1 MEQLQVTATFPAIA
15 PENLA
20 DFKRLAADILALT
33 ASEAGLLQYDWFFSP
48 DETRCLVRETYAS
61 SNAVLAHLANVGDR
75 LGTMVELGGGLEVD
89 MFGDPSAELRE
100 AAAAFQ
106 PAVYAFFQGK

>member
-15 PENLA
+15 P
-20 DFKRLAADILALT
+20 
-33 ASEAGLLQYDWFFSP
+33 G
-48 DETRCLVRETYAS
+48 
-61 SNAVLAHLANVGDR
+61 AVLIHLANVGDR
-75 LGTMVELGGGLEVD
+75 LAKIVELGGGLEVD

-106 PAVYAFFQGK
+106 PAVFTFFQGK